1 MRCMWRCSGNL
12 FQTQNNAKGIF
23 FPMNFYKISHLL
35 ELVQIPMFQKNFKFS
50 FITFFLQVVKS
61 TLVEEENLEVIRG
74 NFI

>member
-1 MRCMWRCSGNL
+1 MP
-12 FQTQNNAKGIF
+12 KEYF
-23 FPMNFYKISHLL
+23 FPMNFYKMSHLL

-74 NFI
+74 NFIWDGLLGKTDLLHFK